1 MTRRTILWGFVALL
15 GIAATATLAWTA
27 SQIAGQ
33 RIGLSSEPLSIASGL
48 APSSAT
54 SGHAH
59 PDQRHALPRRPTGH
73 RKLRATPAVSATST
87 PTAAGAPTTAAP
99 TATAAPAA
107 AAPAS
112 ASPPVTA
119 TPSAQPARTT
129 SQSSGGH
136 DDNGGGSSA
145 GATGASSAGAT
156 GASSAGASGG
166 SASVGSGGS
175 SGGGHR
181 DD

>member
-59 PDQRHALPRRPTGH
+59 PDQRHALPRRPTGR
-73 RKLRATPAVSATST
+73 RKLRTTPAMSAART
-87 PTAAGAPTTAAP
+87 PTAVGAPTTAAP

-119 TPSAQPARTT
+119 TPSAQPARTS

-136 DDNGGGSSA
+136 DDNGGGPSA
-145 GATGASSAGAT
+145 GATGASSAGAS
-156 GASSAGASGG
+156 GASYSGASGG